1 MTVSRRVSNVLWW
14 RHISLIEIEMKI
26 AQGSCGCPELEV
38 FKVKLGSGEPNV
50 AHCSMLE
57 LYDL

>member
-1 MTVSRRVSNVLWW
+1 VLWW